1 MTFNFPAAVD
11 IITNLRGQLN
21 TGIEQAVGQKLAKF
35 TEVCYCNAGFWESM
49 TAGAENEEFCGDS
62 GDSQVVHMAKL
73 QMEVLTSDGIVAND
87 KRMEE
92 LASFFSALGKQD
104 VALGMTFQWKMSKL
118 QLFAAALKTSDET
131 FGKDGPTEEKG
142 IHLFVQ
148 MSLALKEFQSCTAS
162 SGWRESMGRIAWT
175 SVAFLCS
182 QGGAFSHSRGAS
194 VH

>member
-11 IITNLRGQLN
+11 IITKLRGQLN
-21 TGIEQAVGQKLAKF
+21 SGIEQAVGQKLAKF
-35 TEVCYCNAGFWESM
+35 TEVCYCNAGFWEAM
-49 TAGAENEEFCGDS
+49 TAGAENLEFC
-62 GDSQVVHMAKL
+62 GDSQVVHMAQL
-73 QMEVLTSDGIVAND
+73 QMELLTADGTVAND
-87 KRMEE
+87 KTMVE

-104 VALGMTFQWKMSKL
+104 VVLGMTFQWKMSKL

-148 MSLALKEFQSCTAS
+148 MSLALNEFQSCTAS